1 MKRIFIAVFLIF
13 LSVFIGCYSLNK
25 TETICNKMIIEI
37 ENATEENID
46 VKESSSHQKRIE
58 FYKTT
63 TELQVLWE
71 KNSDFFYFLFNNDDI
86 KTIETNIEKLPEHA
100 KNGDL
105 ESAYLC
111 LVECKE
117 EFVYLKNNS
126 KLTLNNI
133 F

>member
-13 LSVFIGCYSLNK
+13 LSVFIGCYSLKK
-25 TETICNKMIIEI
+25 TETICNKMITEI
-37 ENATEENID
+37 ENATKENIEL
-46 VKESSSHQKRIE
+46 KENSSHQKRIN

-71 KNSDFFYFLFNNDDI
+71 KNSDFFYFFFNNDDI

-105 ESAYLC
+105 ESAYLS

-117 EFVYLKNNS
+117 EFEYLKINT
-126 KLTLNNI
+126 KFTINNI
-133 F
+133 L

>member
-1 MKRIFIAVFLIF
+1 MKRIFIAIF
-13 LSVFIGCYSLNK
+13 FILLSVSIGVYSLME
-25 TETICNKMIIEI
+25 TEKICNKMIFEI
-37 ENATEENID
+37 EYATKENID
-46 VKESSSHQKRIE
+46 VTKNSSHQKRIN

-71 KNSDFFYFLFNNDDI
+71 KNSDFFYFFFNNDDI

-111 LVECKE
+111 LVECLE
-117 EFVYLKNNS
+117 EFIYLKSNT
-126 KLTLNNI
+126 KLTFSNI

>member
-1 MKRIFIAVFLIF
+1 MKRIYIAVFLIF
-13 LSVFIGCYSLNK
+13 LSVFIGCYSLKK
-25 TETICNKMIIEI
+25 TETICNKMITEI
-37 ENATEENID
+37 ENATKENIEL
-46 VKESSSHQKRIE
+46 KENSSHQKRID

-71 KNSDFFYFLFNNDDI
+71 KNSDFFYFFLNNDDI

-105 ESAYLC
+105 ESAYLS

-117 EFVYLKNNS
+117 EFEYLKSNT
-126 KLTLNNI
+126 KFTFNNI
-133 F
+133 L

>member
-46 VKESSSHQKRIE
+46 VKESSGHQKRID

-71 KNSDFFYFLFNNDDI
+71 NYSDFFYFFFNNDDI

-105 ESAYLC
+105 ESAYLS

-117 EFVYLKNNS
+117 EFVYLKNNTRV
-126 KLTLNNI
+126 TLNNV